1 MAERISRAYWLVMD
15 VSSRPPTA
23 VASGY
28 YDDVFAKTA
37 NGWKIQN
44 RTLHSDSRR

>member
-1 MAERISRAYWLVMD
+1 M
-15 VSSRPPTA
+15 

-37 NGWKIQN
+37 EGWRIKH
-44 RTLHSDSRR
+44 RTLHSDGSR